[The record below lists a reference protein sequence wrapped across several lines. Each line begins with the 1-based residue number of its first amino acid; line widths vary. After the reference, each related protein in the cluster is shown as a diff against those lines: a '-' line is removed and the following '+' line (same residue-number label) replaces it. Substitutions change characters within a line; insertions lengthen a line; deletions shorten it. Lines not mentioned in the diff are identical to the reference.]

1 MHKKNKPQ
9 ALSLRTM
16 YDELSPLA
24 DSSVK
29 AHFHDGFALVINLGF
44 LFRHLI
50 KRGQPYLLTDY
61 RLGMLRRG
69 RFRVIINLREYDIKA
84 GGIVFITPGTIVEPI
99 EASEDFQLEG
109 VGMTEEVFRM
119 VNHGSLPPLFNGQ
132 LKHGLLDASEE
143 QQRLVDHLL
152 TMLYETL
159 QAESA
164 SREVTYNV
172 AAALTHYYN
181 NLFSDQQS
189 TASNGDSAH
198 RLFDRFIHL
207 VNVHCREQR
216 ALRFY
221 ADQLCVSEHYLS
233 AVIRQTSG
241 ITAKEWVDRAV
252 LTAAKVLLRHSN
264 LQVGQIADELH
275 FPNVSFFCKYFRRL
289 AGCTPTEYRER

>member
-9 ALSLRTM
+9 TLSLRTM

-29 AHFHDGFALVINLGF
+29 AQFRDGFALVLNLGF

-61 RLGMLRRG
+61 RLGMLRQG
-69 RFRVIINLREYDIKA
+69 RFRVIINLREYDV
-84 GGIVFITPGTIVEPI
+84 GPGTIVFITPGTIVEPL
-99 EASEDFQLEG
+99 EVTDDFLLEG
-109 VGMTEEVFRM
+109 VGMNEDVFRM

-132 LKHGLLDASEE
+132 LKHSLMQAGEE

-164 SREVTYNV
+164 SREVAYKV

-181 NLFSDQQS
+181 DLFSDQQS
-189 TASNGDSAH
+189 TAGSGDSAH

-221 ADQLCVSEHYLS
+221 ADHLCVSEHYLS

-241 ITAKEWVDRAV
+241 ITSKEWVDRAV

-264 LQVGQIADELH
+264 LQVVQIADELH
-275 FPNVSFFCKYFRRL
+275 FPTPSFFCKYFRRL
-289 AGCTPTEYRER
+289 AGCTPSEYRES